1 MACAQ
6 QQRPELLE
14 ELRMPT
20 IRLGVFSIAEAEK
33 LLAKIW
39 LRVERNGEETPRIRI
54 EFKRDGRVGVWVA
67 CPDPMLAAGFISPSL
82 PSRNSSVPRR
92 EALADHPPALNRA
105 AEHGRRPRGVRRA
118 G

>member
-1 MACAQ
+1 
-6 QQRPELLE
+6 
-14 ELRMPT
+14 MPT
-20 IRLGVFSIAEAEK
+20 IRLGVFSIVEAER

-54 EFKRDGRVGVWVA
+54 EFKRDRRVGVWVD
-67 CPDPMLAAGFISPSL
+67 CPDPVLAPAMSPSL

-92 EALADHPPALNRA
+92 EARADDPPAPNRA
-105 AEHGRRPRGVRRA
+105 AEHGRRPCGARRA